1 MRGGWDGD
9 REPKSFSTSETHGAF
24 FRICIYNG
32 VCVKP
37 RTTWLLSAQRLHLVQ
52 LGHGRKALGLANA
65 QRLLGVPLC
74 AVSVGLCLGS
84 GLRGIKNQAN
94 MKSNE

>member
-1 MRGGWDGD
+1 
-9 REPKSFSTSETHGAF
+9 
-24 FRICIYNG
+24 
-32 VCVKP
+32 
-37 RTTWLLSAQRLHLVQ
+37 LHLVQ